1 MSVTFGVGESQ
12 ASASIDIIND
22 DVVEQLLESFGLS
35 LSSSDSAVDTTGGT
49 SQATIGDDDGTF
61 SIFLIIIPVI

>member
-1 MSVTFGVGESQ
+1 MSVTFGVGDSQ

-35 LSSSDSAVDTTGGT
+35 LSSSDSAVNTAGGT
-49 SQATIGDDDGTF
+49 SQATIRDDDSKF
-61 SIFLIIIPVI
+61 PVFLIISVY